1 MNGMNAS
8 IAGMNTAARRLA
20 ISANNVAN
28 IQTDGFRAQ
37 RAISGETTGGG
48 VEIVEIQDTPANSEA
63 SGDVPRSNVDL
74 TTEMTNQIIDR
85 NTYEANA
92 KMFKAQ
98 NDTIGTLLDII
109 E

>member
-1 MNGMNAS
+1 
-8 IAGMNTAARRLA
+8 MNTAARRLGVT
-20 ISANNVAN
+20 ANNVAN

-48 VEIVEIQDTPANSEA
+48 VEIVEIQNTPANSEA
-63 SGDVPRSNVDL
+63 SGDIPRSNVDL
-74 TTEMTNQIIDR
+74 TTEVTNQIIDST
-85 NTYEANA
+85 TYKANA